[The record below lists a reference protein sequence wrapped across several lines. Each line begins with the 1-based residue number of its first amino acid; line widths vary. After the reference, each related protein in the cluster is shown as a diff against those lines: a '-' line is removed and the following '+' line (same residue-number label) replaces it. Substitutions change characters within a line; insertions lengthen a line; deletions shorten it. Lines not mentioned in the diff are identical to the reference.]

1 MPTAS
6 TALQLYNQMPVAIN
20 DVADSMN
27 SIIEPAR
34 NLERLSGNLF
44 NIIHIEMTKQEL
56 NYMRSEINQINNA
69 VQGTNQ
75 ELNGVGS
82 ELTQID
88 KAADNAKKTSDLLIK
103 SLCGAK
109 GKIGEVFTEAN
120 NYQAAGNLLQVQ
132 TGMQGNEL
140 EMAKG
145 SIKSLYI
152 DNMGESLEDAA
163 RSLATVHQLT
173 NQTGEGLELMT
184 RAGILMRDSF
194 GYDISDSIYTAQMLE
209 KQFGISGV
217 QAMDLIMQATQ
228 AGLNQN
234 GNLLSTINEN
244 AEEFKKLG
252 FNSAEMFTM
261 LVNGAEDGIT
271 SVDKL
276 GTAVKEFS
284 ARAASGSE
292 STKNAFSAI
301 GLDPNE
307 MTAQFAQGGDP
318 AKQAFLQTVSAIG
331 STEDPMQQNMAG
343 ESLFGNMWGELGYE
357 GMMALAN
364 LNGEVAL
371 TTQNLEALN
380 NVRYDNATSALSSL
394 GRTINMGLAGVIG
407 DTVTT
412 VTAQINDF
420 TTGLQGDAS
429 NIQGIFGGIGLA
441 IGFIGNIISEGWSII
456 APILLGVLAIMGI
469 YLLLTEGIQKAQL
482 VGKAVMAAYSAT
494 QTFLSIGFGILSGN
508 TAAASAATLT
518 YNSALLACPITW
530 IIIAI
535 IALIAVIYAGVAA
548 MNHFAG
554 TTVSAAGVI
563 VGAFFVMGANVINL
577 FLYIWN
583 IIVAFINFFYNVWN
597 DPIAAVQILFW
608 DLAGNVIDCVLNMAK
623 AVESIINKIP
633 GVEVNI
639 TAGLEDLQSK
649 IKAASEKVKTESEW
663 KEIVKKKEF
672 IDYEDTFQN
681 GYNIGGGLENKIK
694 GAFDDPKSIFDGM
707 ENPLEG
713 LLEDPLGGGLE
724 NNPFGAGGGGGQ
736 SIPQDIGATAGN
748 TAATAG
754 NTAAMADSM
763 TMLDED
769 LEYLRDLAEQEVINR
784 FTTAE
789 LTVNMG
795 GITNQV
801 NSNMDLDG
809 IGNYLEGIIFE
820 RLETAAEGVY

>member
-6 TALQLYNQMPVAIN
+6 TALQVYNQMPVAIN
-20 DVADSMN
+20 GVADSMN

-56 NYMRSEINQINNA
+56 NYTRSEINQINNA
-69 VQGTNQ
+69 VQVTNQ
-75 ELNGVGS
+75 ELNCVGS

-109 GKIGEVFTEAN
+109 GKMGEVLTEAN
-120 NYQAAGNLLQVQ
+120 DYQAAGNLLQVQ
-132 TGMQGNEL
+132 TGMQGDDL
-140 EMAKG
+140 ETAKG

-244 AEEFKKLG
+244 AAEFKQLG

-261 LVNGAEDGIT
+261 LVNGAEDGIN

-276 GTAVKEFS
+276 GAAVKEFS
-284 ARAASGSE
+284 ARTASGSE
-292 STKNAFSAI
+292 STKNAFRAI

-357 GMMALAN
+357 GIMALAN

-412 VTAQINDF
+412 VTAHINDF

-429 NIQGIFGGIGLA
+429 NIRGIFGGIGLA
-441 IGFIGNIISEGWSII
+441 IGFISNIISEGWSVI
-456 APILLGVLAIMGI
+456 APILMGVLAIMGI
-469 YLLLTEGIQKAQL
+469 YLLLTEGVQKVQL
-482 VGKAVMAAYSAT
+482 IGKAVTEAYSAA
-494 QTFLSIGFGILSGN
+494 QTFLSIGFGILKGN
-508 TAAASAATLT
+508 TAAASAATLK

-535 IALIAVIYAGVAA
+535 IAFIAIVYAAVVA
-548 MNHFAG
+548 MNKLFG
-554 TTVSAAGVI
+554 TTVSAVGVI
-563 VGAFFVMGANVINL
+563 VGAFFVMGANIIN
-577 FLYIWN
+577 I
-583 IIVAFINFFYNVWN
+583 FINVWN
-597 DPIAAVQILFW
+597 IFAMLINFICNLFTNPIAAVQILFL
-608 DLAGNVIDCVLNMAK
+608 DMAGNVIDCVLNMAK

-639 TAGLEDLQSK
+639 TAGLEDFKGK
-649 IKAASEKVKTESEW
+649 IEAASEKIKTESEW
-663 KEIVKKKEF
+663 KEIVKNKEF
-672 IDYEDTFQN
+672 IDYGDAFQN
-681 GYNIGGGLENKIK
+681 GYDWGEN
-694 GAFDDPKSIFDGM
+694 FENSFNDPKSIFDGM

-724 NNPFGAGGGGGQ
+724 NNPFGLGGGQ
-736 SIPQDIGATAGN
+736 SIPQDISNN

>member
-1 MPTAS
+1 M
-6 TALQLYNQMPVAIN
+6 
-20 DVADSMN
+20 
-27 SIIEPAR
+27 
-34 NLERLSGNLF
+34 
-44 NIIHIEMTKQEL
+44 
-56 NYMRSEINQINNA
+56 
-69 VQGTNQ
+69 
-75 ELNGVGS
+75 
-82 ELTQID
+82 
-88 KAADNAKKTSDLLIK
+88 
-103 SLCGAK
+103 
-109 GKIGEVFTEAN
+109 GEVLTEAN
-120 NYQAAGNLLQVQ
+120 DYQAAGNLLQVQ
-132 TGMQGNEL
+132 TGMQGDDL
-140 EMAKG
+140 ETAKG

-244 AEEFKKLG
+244 AAEFKQLG

-261 LVNGAEDGIT
+261 LVNGAEDGIN

-276 GTAVKEFS
+276 GAAVKEFS
-284 ARAASGSE
+284 ARTASGSE
-292 STKNAFSAI
+292 STKNAFRAI

-357 GMMALAN
+357 GIMALAN

-412 VTAQINDF
+412 VTAHINDF

-429 NIQGIFGGIGLA
+429 NIRGIFGGIGLA
-441 IGFIGNIISEGWSII
+441 IGFISNIISEGWSVI
-456 APILLGVLAIMGI
+456 APILMGVLAIMGI
-469 YLLLTEGIQKAQL
+469 YLLLTEGVQKVQL
-482 VGKAVMAAYSAT
+482 IGKAVTEAYSAA
-494 QTFLSIGFGILSGN
+494 QTFLSIGFGILKGN
-508 TAAASAATLT
+508 TAAASAATLK

-535 IALIAVIYAGVAA
+535 IAFIAIVYAAVVA
-548 MNHFAG
+548 MNKLFG
-554 TTVSAAGVI
+554 TTVSAVGVI
-563 VGAFFVMGANVINL
+563 VGAFFVMGANIIN
-577 FLYIWN
+577 I
-583 IIVAFINFFYNVWN
+583 FINVWN
-597 DPIAAVQILFW
+597 IFAMLINFICNLFTNPIAAVQILFL
-608 DLAGNVIDCVLNMAK
+608 DMAGNVIDCVLNMAK

-639 TAGLEDLQSK
+639 TAGLEDFKGK
-649 IKAASEKVKTESEW
+649 IEAASEKIKTESEW
-663 KEIVKKKEF
+663 KEIVKNKEF
-672 IDYEDTFQN
+672 IDYGDAFQN
-681 GYNIGGGLENKIK
+681 GYDWGEN
-694 GAFDDPKSIFDGM
+694 FENSFNDPKSIFDGM

-724 NNPFGAGGGGGQ
+724 NNPFGLGGGQ
-736 SIPQDIGATAGN
+736 SIPQDISNN

>member
-6 TALQLYNQMPVAIN
+6 TALQVYNQMPVAIN
-20 DVADSMN
+20 GIADSMN

-56 NYMRSEINQINNA
+56 NYTRSEINQINNA
-69 VQGTNQ
+69 VQVTNQ
-75 ELNGVGS
+75 ELNCVGS

-109 GKIGEVFTEAN
+109 GKMGEVLTEAN

-132 TGMQGNEL
+132 TGMQGDDL
-140 EMAKG
+140 DMAKG

-244 AEEFKKLG
+244 AAEFKQLG

-261 LVNGAEDGIT
+261 LVNGAEDGIN

-276 GTAVKEFS
+276 GAAVKEFS
-284 ARAASGSE
+284 ARTASGSE
-292 STKNAFSAI
+292 STKNAFRAI

-357 GMMALAN
+357 GIMALAN

-412 VTAQINDF
+412 VTAHINDF

-429 NIQGIFGGIGLA
+429 NIRGIFGGIGLA
-441 IGFIGNIISEGWSII
+441 IGFISNIISEGWSVI
-456 APILLGVLAIMGI
+456 APILMGVLAIMGI
-469 YLLLTEGIQKAQL
+469 YLLLTEGVQKVQL
-482 VGKAVMAAYSAT
+482 IGKAVTEAYSAA
-494 QTFLSIGFGILSGN
+494 QTFLSIGFGILKGN
-508 TAAASAATLT
+508 TAAASAATQT

-535 IALIAVIYAGVAA
+535 IAFIAVIYAAVAA
-548 MNHFAG
+548 MNKLFG
-554 TTVSAAGVI
+554 TTVSAVGVI
-563 VGAFFVMGANVINL
+563 VGVFFVMGANIMNL
-577 FLYIWN
+577 FIYLWN
-583 IIVAFINFFYNVWN
+583 IVVAFINFFYNVWN

-623 AVESIINKIP
+623 AVENIINKIP

-639 TAGLEDLQSK
+639 TAGLEDFKSK
-649 IKAASEKVKTESEW
+649 IEAASEKVKTESEW

-672 IDYEDTFQN
+672 IDYGDAFQN
-681 GYNIGGGLENKIK
+681 GYDLGENFENS
-694 GAFDDPKSIFDGM
+694 FDDPKSIFDGM

-724 NNPFGAGGGGGQ
+724 NNPFGLGGGGGQ
-736 SIPQDIGATAGN
+736 SIPQDISNN

>member
-56 NYMRSEINQINNA
+56 NYMRSEINQINNE
-69 VQGTNQ
+69 VQVTNQ
-75 ELNGVGS
+75 ELNCVGS

-88 KAADNAKKTSDLLIK
+88 KAADNAKKTSDLLTK

-109 GKIGEVFTEAN
+109 GKMGEVLTEAN

-132 TGMQGNEL
+132 TGMQGNDL

-163 RSLATVHQLT
+163 RSLAAVHQLT

-276 GTAVKEFS
+276 GAAVKEFS

-292 STKNAFSAI
+292 STKNAFSGI

-318 AKQAFLQTVSAIG
+318 AKQAFLQTVNEIG
-331 STEDPMQQNMAG
+331 TTEDPMQQNMAG

-357 GMMALAN
+357 GIMALAN

-412 VTAQINDF
+412 VTAHINDF

-456 APILLGVLAIMGI
+456 SPILLGVLAIMGI

-494 QTFLSIGFGILSGN
+494 QTFLSIGFGILRGN

-535 IALIAVIYAGVAA
+535 IALIAVIYAGVAM

-577 FLYIWN
+577 FI
-583 IIVAFINFFYNVWN
+583 NVWN
-597 DPIAAVQILFW
+597 RVAMLVNFICNLFINPIAAVQILFL
-608 DLAGNVIDCVLNMAK
+608 DMAGNVIDCVLNMAK

-633 GVEVNI
+633 GVEISI
-639 TAGLEDLQSK
+639 TAGLEDFKSK
-649 IKAASEKVKTESEW
+649 IEAASEKIKTESEW
-663 KEIVKKKEF
+663 KEIAKKKEF
-672 IDYEDTFQN
+672 IDYGDAYQN
-681 GYNIGGGLENKIK
+681 GYNMGEGLENKIK

-713 LLEDPLGGGLE
+713 LLENPLGGGLE
-724 NNPFGAGGGGGQ
+724 NNPFGLGGGGGQ

-748 TAATAG
+748 TGATAG

-809 IGNYLEGIIFE
+809 IGHYLEGIIFE